1 MEVKVITQDAIDY
14 FGSKARLAK
23 AAGVSQPAVSRW
35 GSGYQKRAARLSLM
49 TDGQLNYNPREYQDF
64 GECCGQLNW
73 PPR

>member
-1 MEVKVITQDAIDY
+1 MITQDAIDY

-35 GSGYQKRAARLSLM
+35 GKRVPEKRAARLSLM

-64 GECCGQLNW
+64 GESASEA
-73 PPR
+73 